1 MTSTLTD
8 EQLERYSRH
17 ILLPKIDIAGQQR
30 LLDAHVLIIGL
41 GGLGSPAAMYLAASG
56 VGQLTL
62 SDHDRVELNNLQRQ
76 IIHRN
81 SDIGKAKVESAQATL
96 HALNPDVRI
105 NILDGTLRGGVLAQ
119 QTELAD
125 IVIDASDNFETRF
138 AINDACV
145 KSATPLVSGSA
156 IRFQGQVAVFTN
168 IGTGPCY
175 HCLYPESSALDS
187 GSCSD
192 NGVLAP
198 LVGIVG
204 ATMAMEALK
213 LIVNFG
219 ESLDGRLL
227 LVDAETMVWRTL
239 RLPPDPQCPVC
250 ATNIPAK
257 SVL

>member
-1 MTSTLTD
+1 MTITLTD

-17 ILLPKIDIAGQQR
+17 ILLPQIDIAGQQR
-30 LLDAHVLIIGL
+30 LLNAHVLIVGM

-56 VGQLTL
+56 AGQLTL
-62 SDHDRVELNNLQRQ
+62 CDHDHVELNNLQRQ

-81 SDIGKAKVESAQATL
+81 SDIGKAKVESARATL

-105 NILDGTLRGGVLAQ
+105 NIVDGTLHGDALVRQAEQ
-119 QTELAD
+119 AD

-145 KSATPLVSGSA
+145 KSATPLVTGSA

-168 IGTGPCY
+168 LGTGPCY
-175 HCLYPESSALDS
+175 HCLYPESSTLFS

-204 ATMAMEALK
+204 ATMAVEALK

-219 ESLDGRLL
+219 KSLDGRLL
-227 LVDAETMVWRTL
+227 LVDAETMAWRTL
-239 RLPPDPQCPVC
+239 RLPPDPHCPVC